1 MLSMTGYGA
10 ARGECG
16 NAKVVVEVRTVNH
29 RFLDP
34 HVRLPREY
42 LALETRVQQVIRRAI
57 RRGRVDVTVS
67 IETEKIPDFSLD
79 LLAAR
84 KYLEAAA
91 ELCEELNLSDRLD
104 LKTLISLPGVVA
116 NNHSPRPFPESVP
129 EELASAVI
137 DFVGDAL
144 SRVEQ
149 MRLQEG
155 KALKTELLRQLD
167 SLLTKVG
174 ELRVLAGTMEG
185 EFRERLSE
193 KLTRA
198 LDQGQVDPQRLALE
212 VAIMAEKAD
221 FAEELTRLE
230 SHSVQFRELMDG
242 VEVGK
247 RMDFLLQEMHRE
259 ANTILSK
266 SSSLEVSQR
275 GIAIKADIEKIREQV
290 QNIE

>member
-16 NAKVVVEVRTVNH
+16 DAKVAVEVRTVNH

-42 LALETRVQQVIRRAI
+42 LSLEARIHQVIRRAI

-67 IETEKIPDFSLD
+67 IETEKPPDLSLD
-79 LLAAR
+79 LGAAR
-84 KYLEAAA
+84 MYCEAAA
-91 ELCEELNLSDRLD
+91 RLCEELSLSDQLD

-116 NNHSPRPFPESVP
+116 NNHGSRPSPESVP
-129 EELASAVI
+129 EELASAVV

-144 SRVEQ
+144 SHVEK

-155 KALKTELLRQLD
+155 KALKTELLRRLD
-167 SLLTKVG
+167 SLVAKVG
-174 ELRVLAGTMEG
+174 ELRALAGTMAG
-185 EFRERLSE
+185 EFRERLNE
-193 KLTRA
+193 KLTKV
-198 LDQGQVDPQRLALE
+198 LDQGQVDPQRLAME

-230 SHSVQFRELMDG
+230 SHAVQFRELMDAE
-242 VEVGK
+242 EVGK

-266 SSSLEVSQR
+266 SGSLEVSQR
-275 GIAIKADIEKIREQV
+275 GIAVKADIEKIREQV